1 MPVRFWGKTLTFK
14 GVEYRRQSDTD
25 EVWHA
30 TDGSNEVLTGP
41 EKLPLHYDKN
51 VKIWYMYSTVGKD
64 FFPVETRTVKAIRPD
79 GSFRMDAY
87 GRVIT
92 GELIKS
98 IPQQGETC
106 GYIENI
112 LEENDEGP
120 VKMLK
125 EMDLKMKRLAENETG
140 KSITLLEHIK
150 WFKENPTLDYDSDC
164 ILERTIRFS
173 RMVEAYPDEA
183 NLDASTFEWARM

>member
-41 EKLPLHYDKN
+41 EKLPLHYDMN
-51 VKIWYMYSTVGKD
+51 VEIWFMYSTVGKD
-64 FFPVETRTVKAIRPD
+64 YFPVETRTVAMVEAISMWVNS
-79 GSFRMDAY
+79 GM
-87 GRVIT
+87 IT
-92 GELIKS
+92 GEQIKS
-98 IPQQGETC
+98 IAEEEY
-106 GYIENI
+106 GYIENT

-150 WFKENPTLDYDSDC
+150 WFKENPTLDYHSDY

-173 RMVEAYPDEA
+173 RMVDAYPDEA